1 MAQLK
6 PQSWPHD
13 SISSIP
19 SMIHSED
26 SQDIRRGARFRFAVE
41 ADIENLVALINTAFV
56 VEQIAIPGD
65 RIDRIGV
72 QKYMRSGRFMVLEQA
87 DFLLGCVYLE
97 TRGQRGYLGLLAV
110 HPAQQGRGIG
120 RRLANEAES
129 HFRNAGCSAV
139 DLRVI
144 SARSELV
151 PFYEKLGFAA
161 QGTSAMPETVPL
173 KIPCHYIHMSKNL

>member
-1 MAQLK
+1 
-6 PQSWPHD
+6 
-13 SISSIP
+13 
-19 SMIHSED
+19 MIHSED
-26 SQDIRRGARFRFAVE
+26 FQELPRGTRCRFAVD
-41 ADIENLVALINTAFV
+41 ADVDNLVALINAAFV

-72 QKYMRSGRFMVLEQA
+72 RKYLGTGRFVVLEEA
-87 DFLLGCVYLE
+87 GFLLGCVYVE
-97 TRGQRGYLGLLAV
+97 TRSQRGYLGLLAV

-120 RRLANEAES
+120 RRLAHEAES
-129 HFRNAGCSAV
+129 YFRNESCRAV

-151 PFYEKLGFAA
+151 AFYEKLGFAV
-161 QGTSAMPETVPL
+161 QGASAMAETVPL